1 MNNQKYDIVLLDA
14 DETVFDFKKSEA
26 YSFEK
31 TLGEFGVEFNEERLK
46 LYSDINL
53 YMWKSLERGDVTRES
68 LKTKRF
74 DMFFEQVGVADIDTK
89 LFNERYIYY
98 LSTCNFLLDGA
109 YEFVEKLSKYCK
121 LYLATNGLTVAQ
133 RGRLQRSRI
142 KPLLSGCFISEEI
155 GFSKPEKEYFEYI
168 FSDLRVEDKKR
179 VIFLGDSETSDM
191 QGGKNGGIKTC
202 LYNPNNNE
210 YNKDLCDYSI
220 GSYDEFFDILF
231 GK

>member
-31 TLGEFGVEFNEERLK
+31 TLAEFGVEFNEERLK

-53 YMWKSLERGDVTRES
+53 YMWKALERGEVTRES

-74 DMFFEQVGVADIDTK
+74 DMFFEQVGVANIDTK
-89 LFNERYIYY
+89 LFNERYVYY
-98 LSTCNFLLDGA
+98 LSTCTFLLDGA

-121 LYLATNGLTVAQ
+121 LYLATNGLTIVQ
-133 RGRLQRSRI
+133 RGRLEKSSI
-142 KPLLSGCFISEEI
+142 KPFLNGFFISEEI
-155 GFSKPEKEYFEYI
+155 GFAKPDKAYFEYI
-168 FSDLRVEDKKR
+168 LTDIKAEDKSR
-179 VIFLGDSETSDM
+179 VIILGDSETSDM
-191 QGGKNGGIKTC
+191 QGGKNIGIKTC
-202 LYNPNNNE
+202 LYNPKNNE
-210 YNKDLCDYSI
+210 YNKALCDYSV
-220 GSYDEFFDILF
+220 GNYDEFFDILF